1 MRSEEGKLIKA
12 SLVFLDRVTRK
23 FVRPVTSLL
32 RPGAVAMFHIG
43 RCGST
48 VLADLLRQ
56 NKKIFWDGEIY
67 QAHCNW
73 LESKGIILSPNSL
86 RGQSPFELLQRH
98 MRFSGARY
106 YGFEIKFYNLRCYG
120 IGTQVFVDK
129 IEKLGIDRFI
139 LLERRNYLRKIVSS
153 VVAEKTGEYHLRISS
168 NPKLVRVKI
177 EIDELDLDYD
187 RKPLLDHL
195 RGFRDDVLNFQR
207 LMHGPGFLKLTY
219 EDDIMDDPVKTSVRV
234 SKFLGVPPITGMI
247 RYHRSTPFPLRD
259 VVVNFREVE
268 AALGGTEFAWM
279 LND

>member
-1 MRSEEGKLIKA
+1 VGSEEGKLIKT

-56 NKKIFWDGEIY
+56 NKKICWDGEIY

-73 LESKGIILSPNSL
+73 LESKGIILAPNSL
-86 RGQSPFELLQRH
+86 REQSPFELLQRH

-120 IGTQVFVDK
+120 IETQVFVDE
-129 IEKLGIDRFI
+129 IEKLGIERFI

-153 VVAEKTGEYHLRISS
+153 VVAEKAGKYHLRIGS
-168 NPKLVRVKI
+168 NPEFVRVKI
-177 EIDELDLDYD
+177 EVDELDLDYD
-187 RKPLLDHL
+187 RKSLLDHL

-207 LMHGPGFLKLTY
+207 IMNGRGFLKLTY
-219 EDDIMDDPVKTSVRV
+219 EDDIMQDPVKTSIQVCE
-234 SKFLGVPPITGMI
+234 FLGISPAPAVI
-247 RYHRSTPFPLRD
+247 RYTRSTPFPLRD
-259 VVVNFREVE
+259 VVANFREVE
-268 AALGGTEFAWM
+268 TALAGTEFAWM

>member
-1 MRSEEGKLIKA
+1 MGSEEGKLIKA

-56 NKKIFWDGEIY
+56 NKKICWDGEIY
-67 QAHCNW
+67 QAYCDW
-73 LESKGIILSPNSL
+73 LESKGIALTPNSL
-86 RGQSPFELLQRH
+86 RGESPFALLQQH
-98 MRFSGARY
+98 MRFSGAKY

-120 IGTQVFVDK
+120 IKTQVFVDE

-153 VVAEKTGEYHLRISS
+153 VVAEKAGKYHLRIGSKS
-168 NPKLVRVKI
+168 KLVRVKI
-177 EIDELDLDYD
+177 EIGELDLDYD
-187 RKPLLDHL
+187 RKSLLDHL

-207 LMHGPGFLKLTY
+207 LMNGRRLLKLTY
-219 EDDIMDDPVKTSVRV
+219 EDDIMQDPVKTSIQVCE
-234 SKFLGVPPITGMI
+234 FLGISPAPGVI
-247 RYHRSTPFPLRD
+247 RYTRSTPFPLRD
-259 VVVNFREVE
+259 VVANFREVE
-268 AALGGTEFAWM
+268 TALAGTEFAWM